1 LKNLFQSSF
10 IRAFLKYF
18 NFNSRIGDYENVE
31 MEENHQKKMSFT
43 NKLFVHDEESAKA
56 ENGNAKSDQGDVVV
70 VNQEKKELDDFGL
83 WTGSRPGIETLVGF
97 RLLLQQFMILIKK
110 RFIHSI
116 RNKSLVISQ
125 ILVPIG
131 VLIINLV
138 YIKVGPSKPKDL
150 PALDISLSKYDTNYA
165 PFILNGQSELDKMI
179 LNNMSSKYESQ
190 FAKFARSNVFNLAT
204 DSQFFYES
212 CTKPASTQDID
223 SYLKCVGKNN
233 YYYFTDRSLV
243 AATMSSIQKN
253 ISLIGHFNNQK
264 FHLPPLIVN
273 LLTNTLF
280 KLYSNSTENNIYA
293 INYPLPRNQEGNFKN
308 VFQIS

>member
-1 LKNLFQSSF
+1 
-10 IRAFLKYF
+10 
-18 NFNSRIGDYENVE
+18 
-31 MEENHQKKMSFT
+31 MSFT
-43 NKLFVHDEESAKA
+43 NKLFVHDEDSAKA
-56 ENGNAKSDQGDVVV
+56 ENGTAKSGQG

-97 RLLLQQFMILIKK
+97 RLFLQQFMILIKK
-110 RFIHSI
+110 RFIHTI

-150 PALDISLSKYDTNYA
+150 PSLDISLSKYDTHFS
-165 PFILNGQSELDKMI
+165 PFILNGQSELDKMM
-179 LNNMSSKYESQ
+179 LNNITSKYESQ
-190 FAKFARSNVFNLAT
+190 FAKFPRSNVFNLAT
-204 DSQFFYES
+204 DSEFFYES
-212 CTKPASTQDID
+212 CTKSASTKDID
-223 SYLKCVGKNN
+223 TYLKCVGKSN

-243 AATMSSIQKN
+243 AATMSSIQNN
-253 ISLIGHFNNQK
+253 ISLVGHFNNQK

-293 INYPLPRNQEGNFKN
+293 INYPLPRNQEEIKYRRVSHLGSHF
-308 VFQIS
+308 